1 MLAERVKRLAESPTM
16 AISAKAK
23 ELRAKGINVISFSAG
38 EPDFDTPEHIKEAGV
53 KAIEEGFTKY
63 TPPAGIQELREAV
76 AEKFRVENNIDYEP
90 SQIVI
95 TDGAK
100 QALFSLFLSI
110 IDPEDEVIIPV
121 PYWVTYP
128 EQVKLADGKPVFVE
142 TKEENDFKITVEE
155 LERATSDKTKAL
167 ILCSP
172 SNPTGSVYRKDE
184 LEKIA
189 EFCVE
194 NQILIVSDE
203 CYEKLIYEGEKH
215 VSVASLSPEV
225 KEWTVTI
232 NALSKTFSMT
242 GWRVGFAGGPKEI
255 IKAMIKINSQSIS
268 NVNSI
273 AQKAGVVALRGSKS
287 FLKEWIKAYDERRRY
302 MVEALNSI
310 PGVRCRLPKGAFYAF
325 PNVEKLMEKAKVDSD
340 VELASILLEE
350 ARIAVV
356 PGSAFGMNGY
366 LRLSYA
372 TSMED
377 IKEGLS
383 RFKKFAERLFS

>member
-100 QALFSLFLSI
+100 QALFSLFLSV

>member
-273 AQKAGVVALRGSKS
+273 AQKAGVVALRESKS

>member
-100 QALFSLFLSI
+100 QALFSLFLSV

-273 AQKAGVVALRGSKS
+273 AQKAGVVALRESKS

-325 PNVEKLMEKAKVDSD
+325 PNVEKLMEKANVDSD